1 MRSPPAKA
9 ASAALPVLTMLAQDA
24 EAAYGDNRKWHLDEV
39 GIVGCWSLRS
49 AVLVP
54 LTTLV
59 FPMVAFGSFV
69 RELRHPKRPGP
80 A

>member
-1 MRSPPAKA
+1 MA
-9 ASAALPVLTMLAQDA
+9 ASAALPALTLLAQDA
-24 EAAYGDNRKWHLDEV
+24 EAAYGDNRKWCLGE
-39 GIVGCWSLRS
+39 GGAAGCWTLRS

-69 RELRHPKRPGP
+69 RELRYLYRP
-80 A
+80 